1 MKRKKLKQKTI
12 VTAYEKPQNTKK
24 AIHYFIKLLDEDRL
38 PVSITVVTNVI
49 STILFALIP
58 WISAIVIDDVIA
70 IMQDTSII
78 DKWNTIRLTIVL
90 PISSILI
97 IAVVNFIL
105 VYYQEFQMARIGE
118 TVTLSL
124 RKKLT
129 DKMTKLPL
137 KFYDNHQV
145 GELLSKATSDIDKIS
160 EVIITGFN
168 QFIYSALIIIFGIII
183 LFMINLKMAIL
194 VFIILLG
201 GSLLTGIIS
210 NWNQKLFHN
219 NMMTLSS
226 LSNTTEETL
235 AGNLVVKSF
244 GKEKDFINEMDQQID
259 AQFKANQRSQFI
271 NFSIYPAIRFVNQIA
286 FILAAFLGGQYAIE
300 GLITVGLV
308 QAFLQYVVQISEPI
322 SNASY
327 IVNAFQGAL
336 VAIERIEAILE
347 LDEDV
352 IYPNLQK
359 ISEQP
364 QGEVT
369 FSNVSF
375 GYSKNK
381 PLMKNVSF
389 KAKPHQMVAIVGPT
403 GAGKTT
409 LVNLLMHFYEIDH
422 GEILFDG
429 LNINQLS
436 REDLRQ
442 YFGMVLQDTWL
453 FKGTVA
459 DNIAYGKSE
468 ATRDEIIQAAK
479 IAQCDNFIRK
489 LPHGYDTI
497 ISSDDGIVSQGEQ
510 QLLTIARTVLAD
522 PKVMILDEATSSID
536 TKTERDI
543 QTAIAKV
550 MKNRTSFVIAHRLST
565 IKNADLILVMNHGD
579 IIEKGTHESLLNNQS
594 FYAKLYQTQFS

>member
-38 PVSITVVTNVI
+38 PVFITVVTNVI

-78 DKWNTIRLTIVL
+78 DKWSTIRPTIVL
-90 PISSILI
+90 PISGILI

-105 VYYQEFQMARIGE
+105 VYYQEFQMARVGE

-168 QFIYSALIIIFGIII
+168 QFVYSALIIIFGIII

-244 GKEKDFINEMDQQID
+244 GKEKDFINQMDQQID